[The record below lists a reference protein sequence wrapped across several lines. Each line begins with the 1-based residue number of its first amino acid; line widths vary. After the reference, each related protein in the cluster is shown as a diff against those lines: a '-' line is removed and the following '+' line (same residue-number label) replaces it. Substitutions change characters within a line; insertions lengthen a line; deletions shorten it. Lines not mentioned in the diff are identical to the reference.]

1 MSRPRVGSA
10 AGRFSTVTS
19 EGGLLSTDLLGR
31 ISGGDTSL
39 EGLRLESYHLAPGE
53 RLGETATRSWNRL
66 VAAWKS
72 YQDALAALSPEDLAT
87 TPTRERWLL
96 VLFSELGF
104 GRLQPS
110 RAIAVGDKS
119 YPISH
124 IWGAVPIHLVGAR
137 VSLDRRTPGVR
148 GAAGASPHSLVQELL
163 NRSDEHLWGIV
174 SNGMRLR
181 LLRDN
186 ASLVRAAYVEFDLES
201 MMANEVFSDF
211 ALLWLVC
218 HQSRFEGEDPA
229 SWWIER
235 WRNEGVVTGT
245 RALDDLRNSVEAAI
259 TALGAGFLAH
269 RSNAGLRERLR
280 SGQLSSLDYY
290 RQILRLVYRLIF
302 CLVAEDRNLL
312 HDPSASERAR
322 NHYDL
327 YYSTRRL
334 RDAAGHRRGGPHGDL
349 WKSLLVVFDGLHR
362 GEDALALPALG
373 SFLFSN
379 QSCPD
384 LDSAEL
390 ANADLL
396 GALRNLAFTQAG
408 SVRYSIDYR
417 NLGPEELGSIYESL
431 LELHPKL
438 DTSAA
443 QFELTTVAG
452 HERKTTGSYYTP
464 TSLVAT
470 LLDSALDP
478 VLADAAKSRDPASA
492 ILGLRVLDP
501 ACGSGH
507 FLIAAAHRIATKLAA
522 VRTGEEEPAPESVRH
537 ALRDVIGHCIHGID
551 VNPMAVELCKV
562 NLWMEALE
570 PGKPLSFLDH
580 RIACGNALLGT
591 TPALIEGG
599 IPDSAFKALT
609 GDDRQTVTSLKRE
622 NRQQRGGSQLL
633 ALDAADDPYA
643 PLAHAIEE
651 LDSLPDESL
660 ADIAEKEKRYAALL
674 ESREALHARLVADAW
689 CAAFVIDKVP
699 GAPRLTQGVLEQLRA
714 NPGAVPAKTLVA
726 VERLRRDYGFLHWH
740 LAFPH
745 IFRVTGDGRPE
756 NSRTGW
762 SGGFD
767 VVLGNPPWDKVEFHE
782 KEYFAPRA
790 PEISEAAGARRKAL
804 ITLLEDSDPVLFT
817 GYRAAFRHAG
827 GERHLLS
834 ESGRFPLCGQ
844 GRINTYAVFAEAMRD
859 ALSSTGRMGMVVP
872 TGIATDDTTKEFFG
886 DVVETRSLVSLYDFE
901 NREKLFPAVDSRVKF
916 CLLTLAG
923 TVRPI
928 ESAQFAFFCHQVTDL
943 DEDDRR
949 FTLSPDDLALLN
961 PNTRTC
967 PVFRTRRDAEITRA
981 IYERV
986 PVLIRE
992 GDPAGNPWSVTFRQG
1007 LFNMTS
1013 DSGLF
1018 RTRHWLEDRGFV
1030 LEGNVFRKDGEIYLP
1045 LYEAKMVNFFDHR
1058 AADVVISATAAARQR
1073 QPSYLSDEDHRDPF
1087 RMAIPNAW
1095 VKRSEVEGRLDD
1107 WPHRWLLGFCNITSS
1122 TNERTVIPAVIP
1134 RAAVGHSLPLVLSEH
1149 APVQVAMLGASLT
1162 SYVLDFAA
1170 RQKVGGTN
1178 LTFFLVEQ
1186 FPVLPQETYEQP
1198 APWDPHLT
1206 LAEWLTSRVLEL
1218 TYTAWD
1224 LAGFASDL
1232 GYEGPPFRWD
1242 EGRRALLR
1250 AEIDACFFHLY
1261 GIERDDVEYI
1271 MDTFPIVERR
1281 DTERFGEY
1289 RTARLILECYDAMA
1303 KAAGNGQPYRTI
1315 LDPPP
1320 AHSSV
1325 THVQE
1330 AES

>member
-53 RLGETATRSWNRL
+53 RLGEAATRSWNRL

-72 YQDALAALSPEDLAT
+72 YQEALAVLSPEDLAT

-245 RALDDLRNSVEAAI
+245 RALDYLRNSVEAAI

-408 SVRYSIDYR
+408 SVRSSIDYR

-660 ADIAEKEKRYAALL
+660 ADIAEKEKRYAALV

-745 IFRVTGDGRPE
+745 VFHVTADGRPE

-767 VVLGNPPWDKVEFHE
+767 VVLGNPPWDKVKLSE
-782 KEYFAPRA
+782 KEFFATRA
-790 PEISEAAGARRKAL
+790 PDIAATAGVRRRRL
-804 ITLLEDSDPVLFT
+804 ITDLLTGDPALWSAYQDALAKAEKTSHFLRNSSR
-817 GYRAAFRHAG
+817 Y
-827 GERHLLS
+827 
-834 ESGRFPLCGQ
+834 PLCGR
-844 GRINTYAVFAEAMRD
+844 GDVNTYAVFAEAMRD
-859 ALSSTGRMGMVVP
+859 ALSPTGRMGMVVP
-872 TGIATDDTTKEFFG
+872 TGIATDDTAKEFFG

-901 NREKLFPAVDSRVKF
+901 NREALFPAVHRSYKF
-916 CLLTLAG
+916 SLLTLAG
-923 TVRPI
+923 TARLVA
-928 ESAQFAFFCHQVTDL
+928 SAQFAFFCHQVTDL

-967 PVFRTRRDAEITRA
+967 PVFRTRRDAEITKA

-992 GDPAGNPWSVTFRQG
+992 DDPEGNPWGVHFRR
-1007 LFNMTS
+1007 LFDMTN

-1018 RTRHWLEDRGFV
+1018 RTREELEAEGFM
-1030 LEGNVFRKDGEIYLP
+1030 LDGNVFRRASTTYLP
-1045 LYEAKMVNFFDHR
+1045 LYEGKMVHHFDHR
-1058 AADVVISATAAARQR
+1058 WATYDSGDFTDIPLSVKQDPSAVMLPRYWVAA
-1073 QPSYLSDEDHRDPF
+1073 
-1087 RMAIPNAW
+1087 
-1095 VKRSEVEGRLDD
+1095 SEVGARLDD
-1107 WPHRWLLGFCNITSS
+1107 QRWLLGFRDITNA

-1134 RAAVGHSLPLVLSEH
+1134 RAAVGNNLPLAISNLEPHRVTLLGGSLSSF
-1149 APVQVAMLGASLT
+1149 A
-1162 SYVLDFAA
+1162 LDFVA
-1170 RQKVGGTN
+1170 RQKVGGTHLN
-1178 LTFFLVEQ
+1178 FFLVEQ
-1186 FPVLPQETYEQP
+1186 FPVIPPETYDQV
-1198 APWDPHLT
+1198 APWNHKCT
-1206 LAEWLTSRVLEL
+1206 LANWLIPRVLEL
-1218 TYTAWD
+1218 TYTASD
-1224 LAGFASDL
+1224 LAGFAMDL
-1232 GYEGPPFRWD
+1232 GYDGPPFRWEED
-1242 EGRRALLR
+1242 RRQLLR
-1250 AEIDACFFHLY
+1250 AELDACFFHLY

-1271 MDTFPIVERR
+1271 MGTFPIVRR
-1281 DTERFGEY
+1281 HDEAAFGEY

-1320 AHSSV
+1320 ADPRVAHPPRGDE
-1325 THVQE
+1325 HDGE
-1330 AES
+1330 